1 MSDSFQTTE
10 YGLRCIL
17 LNAEHCALQLKSQ
30 FISNINC
37 CDAFG
42 NTALH
47 LAAMNGRKQVV
58 VVLLQAGIDATLHN
72 ARGVFH
78 NFSSLPV
85 LSSILSSLHLF
96 PSLSFFLIGALY
108 LACNVDDLC
117 IMNACVHIIAVPVL
131 LKHGI
136 ALDAS

>member
-78 NFSSLPV
+78 NFSGLP
-85 LSSILSSLHLF
+85 ILSSLHLF
-96 PSLSFFLIGALY
+96 PSYIVLSFFLNGALY
-108 LACNVDDLC
+108 PACNVDNMC